1 LASVAWR
8 VFEML
13 DLGYAI
19 VKREKINKPI
29 LKEKNRRYYAKF
41 L

>member
-1 LASVAWR
+1 
-8 VFEML
+8 ML

-29 LKEKNRRYYAKF
+29 LKEKNRRSVCSNSSMRYYAKF